1 VLTLA
6 LGIGANIAV
15 FSVTNAVLLNPSG
28 IPHAANL
35 IALRAHY
42 DSPPD
47 LGNISLSPP
56 DFADAAAGTDIFSGA
71 AIMNGS
77 SFNFS
82 RDIAPVAGISRV
94 PNIMA
99 VHQSFPAK
107 TIPEFIVHTKANP
120 RSISMASPGIGSPQ
134 HVAGEL
140 FNMMTGVSMT
150 HVPYRG
156 LAPALT
162 DLLGGQVQ
170 VLFGSAP
177 GTVEYVKTGKL
188 KALAVTSPT
197 RWDGLLEL
205 PAMSEFLPGFEA
217 SSWYGVAAPR
227 NAPAEIVDKL
237 NREINAALID
247 SKVNAKLAD
256 FGGSILGGSPAAF
269 GRLIT
274 DETEKWGKVIRAAN
288 IKPE

>member
-1 VLTLA
+1 
-6 LGIGANIAV
+6 
-15 FSVTNAVLLNPSG
+15 
-28 IPHAANL
+28 
-35 IALRAHY
+35 
-42 DSPPD
+42 
-47 LGNISLSPP
+47 
-56 DFADAAAGTDIFSGA
+56 
-71 AIMNGS
+71 
-77 SFNFS
+77 
-82 RDIAPVAGISRV
+82 
-94 PNIMA
+94 
-99 VHQSFPAK
+99 
-107 TIPEFIVHTKANP
+107 
-120 RSISMASPGIGSPQ
+120 MASPGIGTPQ

-188 KALAVTSPT
+188 KALAVTSAT
-197 RWDGLLEL
+197 RWDGLPEL

-247 SKVNAKLAD
+247 SKVKAKLAD
-256 FGGSILGGSPAAF
+256 LGGSILGGSPADF

-274 DETEKWGKVIRAAN
+274 DETEKWAKVIRAAD